1 MGGEGG
7 NCLVLQMRWF
17 AAPANIIHITD
28 NIPAN
33 IPANITDN
41 NIPYHENSD
50 ERLSHLGPLAVRS
63 FLRSQSANL
72 PLVMITIMTND
83 EYDDEYDDNDDDVG
97 TE

>member
-28 NIPAN
+28 NIPKN

-41 NIPYHENSD
+41 IIPYHENSD
-50 ERLSHLGPLAVRS
+50 ER
-63 FLRSQSANL
+63 
-72 PLVMITIMTND
+72 
-83 EYDDEYDDNDDDVG
+83 
-97 TE
+97 